1 MEPTALIV
9 TAIAIALLA
18 VGLSVRM
25 VPVGHV
31 GVVVRAGRP
40 VRSRP
45 AGLVPLVPGFEQL
58 RNLALLPPPL
68 EPVEVV
74 ATTRDGVEVRMTLS
88 VLWRIDDVDRAAAQ
102 SDPCLVVAEAVERS
116 VRHEVGALDLR
127 SLLEDREG
135 MLGRLTGDQTGLLA
149 ATGVCLLDADLL
161 ATEIRVGPHL
171 LDLLSVTATCRPT

>member
-1 MEPTALIV
+1 MTGAARAFV
-9 TAIAIALLA
+9 
-18 VGLSVRM
+18 VG
-25 VPVGHV
+25 
-31 GVVVRAGRP
+31 
-40 VRSRP
+40 
-45 AGLVPLVPGFEQL
+45 AGLVAA
-58 RNLALLPPPL
+58 LAAPARAHRLNV
-68 EPVEVV
+68 EARVEAGRVRVEVYFSDG
-74 ATTRDGVEVRMTLS
+74 ATPAGAEVVVTRDGVEVRMTLS

-102 SDPCLVVAEAVERS
+102 SDPRLVVAEAVERS